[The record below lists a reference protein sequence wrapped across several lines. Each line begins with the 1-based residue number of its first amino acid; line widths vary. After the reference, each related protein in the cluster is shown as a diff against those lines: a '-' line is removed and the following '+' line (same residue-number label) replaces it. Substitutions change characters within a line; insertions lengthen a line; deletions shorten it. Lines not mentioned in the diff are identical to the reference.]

1 MTHRVD
7 RITDYDFTSSDALLL
22 DANVWLFVYGPQKPR
37 DSRVDVYSQA
47 LAKILAAQS
56 RIYIDVLIVS
66 EFINTY
72 ARLRWNFWKAQSASS
87 NDFKKFRKSGNFN
100 PVAQDIAADV
110 KRVLKH
116 CARVENGFES
126 LAIDTLI
133 DEYAAGDFDFNDQIL
148 ASLCKKDG
156 LKLVTDDSDFKSQ
169 GIPVITA
176 NERLLV

>member
-1 MTHRVD
+1 MTHKAERV
-7 RITDYDFTSSDALLL
+7 TDYDFTSSDALLL
-22 DANVWLFVYGPQKPR
+22 DANVWLFVYGPQKPG
-37 DSRVDVYSQA
+37 DSKVDVYSQA

-72 ARLRWNFWKAQSASS
+72 ARLRWFLWKDQFASS
-87 NDFKKFRKSGNFN
+87 DNFKKFRKSKNFK
-100 PVAQDIAADV
+100 PVAEEIAANV
-110 KRVLKH
+110 RRVLKH
-116 CARVENGFES
+116 CTRVDSGFES

-148 ASLCKKDG
+148 ANLCKKDG
-156 LKLVTDDSDFKSQ
+156 LKMVTDDGDFKSR

-176 NERLLV
+176 NKRLLI